1 MERLEKYYEDF
12 RKHDLYY
19 KMIRDLDLDTTSSLS
34 EDSTDGKMISIW
46 VHLHLISH
54 NGGSTLLLFIR
65 IHDKSFLALQTVS

>member
-65 IHDKSFLALQTVS
+65 NT